1 MNSGVFVTYLP
12 AAYIDRNLIYFIDKM
27 YFKEN
32 EDMLKKEEF
41 EIVQHTT
48 MNYLEIFLVEMTAR
62 SPHGHGDL
70 EIGILLDGSLT
81 LFTEFKQH
89 ELHAGDIYIIN
100 RYQIHSFFNHGSQ
113 NQILAFQI
121 HPDFY
126 RRIDYQ
132 LGFLRFDNN
141 IIRNGE
147 LHDALYQTLLSC
159 AASYFSSSAH
169 NAIKCSSLLL
179 EAIYQLLTSTKY
191 TIASEKESATAKNN
205 SKRLNRITD
214 YISEHYM
221 EHIAL
226 QDIAGLENITTYH
239 ASHFITQMLGI
250 SFQEYLNNIRFEHAF
265 QLISKSDLP
274 ILDVCLETGFSS
286 SRYLNQMFMRNLGCS
301 VKEYRKKLEKP
312 RPVGAALPTDNI
324 QNRYSF
330 EQAAFV
336 LSRIWNTCKL

>member
-1 MNSGVFVTYLP
+1 M
-12 AAYIDRNLIYFIDKM
+12 
-27 YFKEN
+27 
-32 EDMLKKEEF
+32 
-41 EIVQHTT
+41 
-48 MNYLEIFLVEMTAR
+48 
-62 SPHGHGDL
+62 
-70 EIGILLDGSLT
+70 
-81 LFTEFKQH
+81 
-89 ELHAGDIYIIN
+89 
-100 RYQIHSFFNHGSQ
+100 
-113 NQILAFQI
+113 
-121 HPDFY
+121 
-126 RRIDYQ
+126 
-132 LGFLRFDNN
+132 
-141 IIRNGE
+141 
-147 LHDALYQTLLSC
+147 
-159 AASYFSSSAH
+159 
-169 NAIKCSSLLL
+169 
-179 EAIYQLLTSTKY
+179 EAIYQLLTITNY